1 MTELTAVLD
10 AGRQAFARGD
20 WHEAHRHLTAAR
32 RIGPLSTADLDLL
45 SRTAWWVREVRASV
59 EISEEV
65 YQRFQHDGDLIGA
78 TRKAL
83 NLAMLWYIR
92 GDLVI
97 ASGWL
102 NRARG
107 LLDQIPGVR
116 RARLPALPGRVGRAG
131 HLRAGPRPRDRRGPQ
146 GHGCQA
152 AGAAADVAGPGAVR
166 ADECAHRRSGD
177 RLRPAS
183 TRRCCP
189 CWQDLPPEWAGS
201 IYCTVINTCH
211 HLGDLGRMRAW
222 TAATQHWTQQFQGE
236 VVFSG
241 ICRIHRF
248 QLLTTEGD
256 WTTAEAGIERSG
268 ADLVGINE
276 WVAGEAY
283 YQLAEIRRLRG
294 DVQGA
299 RAALDRARDL
309 GAEIQ
314 PGAALLD
321 LSLGRAREASAA
333 LRAAMAG
340 SERLARA
347 RMLAPAVEIAIAE
360 GDLEGAD
367 RLCQDLEA
375 IAADFAT
382 EGFRA
387 WALQARAAV
396 LVAQQR
402 HDEAL
407 PVLRQAARCYRAMRA
422 RYETA
427 RVYEL
432 CAHAHAGLSDPAAAE
447 SDRATALSIYRELG
461 AAPDV
466 TRLGGATGLPGGLTH
481 REAEV
486 LRLIAAGASN
496 RDAAAALFISAKT
509 VDRHLGNI
517 FAKIGVTS
525 RTAAAAW
532 AHEHRLSGR

>member
-32 RIGPLSTADLDLL
+32 RLGPLSTADLDLL
-45 SRTAWWVREVRASV
+45 SRTAWWVREVQPSV

-65 YQRFQHDGDLIGA
+65 YQRFQHDGDLLGA

-83 NLAMLWYIR
+83 NIAMLWYIR

-107 LLDQIPGVR
+107 LLDQIPECVEHGYLRYLDASVALDIYGLGPALEIAEALKDMG
-116 RARLPALPGRVGRAG
+116 ARLQAPQLTSLGLVLSGLTNAHTGDPATGFAQLDEAMLPVLAG
-131 HLRAGPRPRDRRGPQ
+131 Q
-146 GHGCQA
+146 
-152 AGAAADVAGPGAVR
+152 
-166 ADECAHRRSGD
+166 
-177 RLRPAS
+177 
-183 TRRCCP
+183 
-189 CWQDLPPEWAGS
+189 LPPEWAGS

-222 TAATQHWTQQFQGE
+222 TTATQHWTQQFQGE

-241 ICRIHRF
+241 ICRVHRF

-299 RAALDRARDL
+299 RAALDRARGL

-314 PGAALLD
+314 PGAALLE

-347 RMLAPAVEIAIAE
+347 RMLGPAVEIAIAE
-360 GDLEGAD
+360 GDVEGAD

-432 CAHAHAGLSDPAAAE
+432 CAHAHAGLGDPAAAE

-461 AAPDV
+461 AAPDA
-466 TRLGGATGLPGGLTH
+466 TRLGAAGLPGGLTQ

-486 LRLIAAGASN
+486 LRLIAKGANN

-532 AHEHRLSGR
+532 AHEHRLSGP